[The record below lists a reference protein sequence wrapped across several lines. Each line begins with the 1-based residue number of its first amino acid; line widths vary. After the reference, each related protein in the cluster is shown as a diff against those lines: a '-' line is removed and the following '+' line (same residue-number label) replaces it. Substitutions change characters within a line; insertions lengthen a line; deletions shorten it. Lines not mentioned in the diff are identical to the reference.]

1 MTTKTNNNKSKAGH
15 GGGIRGSDVQDRSS
29 QFEGRFGRM
38 FRTLPPADFDIA
50 DLHMLAKAMIAD
62 PEIQMEN
69 GKPKRD
75 PKTNFFIPVAT
86 KEDEVD
92 DEENFGIPAGYT
104 YLGQFI
110 DHDLTFDPASS
121 LQKQNDPDGLTDFR
135 TPRFD
140 LDCIYG
146 RGPDDQPYMFDG
158 NKFLFGRELTE
169 GGVHKGGLDLLRI
182 PANNRAVIGDKR
194 NDENVIVSQLQG
206 VFLRFHNAIADA
218 KGKDASFAEV
228 QQEVRWHYQWV
239 VLHDFLS
246 RIVGEHTYNE
256 LLPHIKSGKRIYDDP
271 PRLQFYLP
279 KYASFIPI
287 EFSAAAYRFGH
298 SMVRPIYRLN
308 TELGKNASADEIE
321 RGVDGRQFIFAA
333 VHTEGLN
340 GFCAF
345 PDIWSIDWNLFF
357 EIDSKLSTHNL
368 GKSRVQASYKIDTSL
383 VNPLAFLPEFSKLNA
398 DDLERDSD
406 GNPVPVDPVKS
417 PSSLALRNL
426 LRGLSMDLPSGQDVA
441 RCMGYTPLRDE
452 DILIGK
458 ATFSNEFGAAAERN
472 RSIVEY
478 GKSFVGNAPLWT
490 YILAEAQH
498 DWRLRARGKTE
509 QEANALPV
517 HLGKVGGRIVAEVF
531 IGLLL
536 GDSHSFLSQNPNWK
550 PSKVGLDGRFDI
562 SDLIRIALGAK

>member
-75 PKTNFFIPVAT
+75 PKTNFFIPIAT

-182 PANNRAVIGDKR
+182 PANNR
-194 NDENVIVSQLQG
+194 
-206 VFLRFHNAIADA
+206 
-218 KGKDASFAEV
+218 
-228 QQEVRWHYQWV
+228 
-239 VLHDFLS
+239 
-246 RIVGEHTYNE
+246 
-256 LLPHIKSGKRIYDDP
+256 
-271 PRLQFYLP
+271 
-279 KYASFIPI
+279 
-287 EFSAAAYRFGH
+287 
-298 SMVRPIYRLN
+298 
-308 TELGKNASADEIE
+308 
-321 RGVDGRQFIFAA
+321 
-333 VHTEGLN
+333 
-340 GFCAF
+340 
-345 PDIWSIDWNLFF
+345 
-357 EIDSKLSTHNL
+357 
-368 GKSRVQASYKIDTSL
+368 
-383 VNPLAFLPEFSKLNA
+383 
-398 DDLERDSD
+398 
-406 GNPVPVDPVKS
+406 
-417 PSSLALRNL
+417 
-426 LRGLSMDLPSGQDVA
+426 
-441 RCMGYTPLRDE
+441 
-452 DILIGK
+452 
-458 ATFSNEFGAAAERN
+458 
-472 RSIVEY
+472 
-478 GKSFVGNAPLWT
+478 
-490 YILAEAQH
+490 
-498 DWRLRARGKTE
+498 
-509 QEANALPV
+509 
-517 HLGKVGGRIVAEVF
+517 
-531 IGLLL
+531 
-536 GDSHSFLSQNPNWK
+536 
-550 PSKVGLDGRFDI
+550 
-562 SDLIRIALGAK
+562 